1 MGVPGAVLSQRGTCK
16 GAASKLFTLDC
27 TVVGKK
33 LCVTQC
39 LVGGE
44 EDIKIYTVLVI

>member
-1 MGVPGAVLSQRGTCK
+1 MPGVVLSKRGTCK

-44 EDIKIYTVLVI
+44 QDIKIYIVLVI